1 MSDPSFNETSLS
13 LFEGQELIVTGTQ
26 GRLQS
31 SIETHRQRL
40 RERVIFWRVVMPG
53 YEILELCCSGR

>member
-31 SIETHRQRL
+31 YIETHRQRL